1 MKKIF
6 TLLIFSQ
13 LCYLNIKAQGVIDS
27 LTFELNQQINT
38 SRIPGMGVSIVS
50 SNGILYS
57 KGFGSRNIEEN
68 LPFDSLTLQ
77 PIASISKTIIGVALM
92 KLVEEDKIDLDT
104 DINSIL
110 PFKVINPHFPE
121 SKITI
126 LHLATHTSS
135 ITDTYNSECAAY
147 YIIDNEVDIGNL
159 PKLERR
165 DFKNYLKTNFMK
177 YSDYL
182 KAYLSVDGD
191 EFEDKIFGKYPPGEQ
206 YSYSNIGATLAA
218 LIVEIVAGQPFIS
231 YTKEKIFDPL
241 KMKNTCWQQLDE
253 KLENKATIYF
263 QNGVEVPEYINLF
276 FPSSS
281 LYSNCMD
288 MSKYMLEIVR
298 GYNGHGILLNP
309 SSYQILLNNQIT
321 GVKDGHTHGIFWQV
335 NSDGTNI
342 GHTGSNFGVICRL
355 IFNPKLDRA
364 IFMIINISVEGDDEL
379 RNSQFQI
386 LRILSKY
393 SKTLK

>member
-1 MKKIF
+1 
-6 TLLIFSQ
+6 
-13 LCYLNIKAQGVIDS
+13 
-27 LTFELNQQINT
+27 
-38 SRIPGMGVSIVS
+38 
-50 SNGILYS
+50 
-57 KGFGSRNIEEN
+57 
-68 LPFDSLTLQ
+68 
-77 PIASISKTIIGVALM
+77 VALM

-165 DFKNYLKTNFMK
+165 DFKKYLKTNFMK

-241 KMKNTCWQQLDE
+241 KMKNTCWQQIDK
-253 KLENKATIYF
+253 KLENKATLYF

-281 LYSNCMD
+281 LYSTCMD

-309 SSYQILLNNQIT
+309 SSYQILLNNQII

-386 LRILSKY
+386 LRILSEY
-393 SKTLK
+393 SKTMK